1 MQYEK
6 KKIIM
11 IGDIRKSGR
20 KDTVEEIWLLGID
33 DSYANDDTKK
43 NKVLRKGILYANTF
57 RREKFLFL
65 KCIMR
70 ITRIVITKS
79 ARMMLSKI
87 VPFSKRWS
95 HVKFGYM
102 KLRVFVSRSWT
113 MRVNTKTKNNNNNDD
128 LSDIFMFLDIGS
140 MFEEELLT

>member
-102 KLRVFVSRSWT
+102 KLRVF
-113 MRVNTKTKNNNNNDD
+113 
-128 LSDIFMFLDIGS
+128 
-140 MFEEELLT
+140 

>member
-43 NKVLRKGILYANTF
+43 NKVLRKGIYEKLEWWTEESNHWYQWFKATNREEGGFLYLN
-57 RREKFLFL
+57 EKI
-65 KCIMR
+65 K
-70 ITRIVITKS
+70 
-79 ARMMLSKI
+79 
-87 VPFSKRWS
+87 
-95 HVKFGYM
+95 
-102 KLRVFVSRSWT
+102 KLV
-113 MRVNTKTKNNNNNDD
+113 
-128 LSDIFMFLDIGS
+128 
-140 MFEEELLT
+140 